1 MHQNKVVKVF
11 KTLSKDE
18 IKLLTKFVQSPIHN
32 RHKDV
37 IQLFQYLKKHHGG
50 KERAYDKQN
59 IYKAVFPNEAF
70 DMQRLHYVCSY
81 LLKVIEEFLAWN
93 EWKKD
98 NTEGIYL
105 ARAYYKHQLG
115 KSFQKSIQKVNSE
128 NEKQPLRDVKF
139 HRRKYQIQ
147 LEEYDYSMKL
157 GRSRHFN
164 LQEMA
169 DSQDIAFISEK
180 LKNACILLS
189 HEAVT
194 KTKYDTGLLN
204 QVLDFLEYHSFLN
217 VPAIAI
223 YYHSFLAL
231 SNHEDEKPFQKLKEL
246 VALHES
252 KFPKE
257 EQISFYRILINY
269 CIRRLNLGYSNFY
282 KEIFEIYKKGLEVDV
297 FLEHG
302 IFHPASFGNIVM
314 TGLRLKE
321 FDWTE
326 QFLFKYKN
334 TLPEEQ
340 KEGIFN
346 YNLARFHY
354 QKKDYNQAM
363 PLLSRMDSD
372 DVLTNCSAK
381 TLLAK
386 MYFEQESYDALESLL
401 NSFKIYIRRKKK
413 ELSYHLE
420 LYEHFILY
428 SKQLWSLAVQ
438 NQKDSGNLFKKIQT
452 TKIVAEKRW
461 LLEQVERQFKD

>member
-1 MHQNKVVKVF
+1 MHQNKVVKLF
-11 KTLSKDE
+11 KTLSKGE
-18 IKLLTKFVQSPIHN
+18 IKLLNKFVLSPVHN

-37 IQLFQYLKKHHGG
+37 IHLFQYLKKHQNGHANAFG
-50 KERAYDKQN
+50 KEK
-59 IYKAVFPNEAF
+59 VFEFLFPEDEF
-70 DMQRLHYVCSY
+70 DMQKIHHVSSY
-81 LLKVIEEFLAWN
+81 LLKVIEEFMAWQ

-98 NTEGIYL
+98 NTYGIYL

-115 KSFQKSIQKVNSE
+115 SAFQKSIQKVSQE
-128 NEKQPLRDVKF
+128 MATQPLRDVKF
-139 HRRKYQIQ
+139 HRRKYQMQ

-169 DSQDIAFISEK
+169 DSQDIAYITEK

-194 KTKYDTGLLN
+194 KTKYDISLLQ
-204 QVLDFLEYHSFLN
+204 QVLDFLEDHPFLE
-217 VPAIAI
+217 VPAISI
-223 YYHSFLAL
+223 YYHSYKAL
-231 SNHEDEKPFQKLKEL
+231 SKHEEENHYRKLKEL

-282 KEIFEIYKKGLEVDV
+282 KEIFEIYKKGLELDM
-297 FLEHG
+297 FIEHG
-302 IFHPASFGNIVM
+302 VFHPSSFGNIVM

-321 FDWTE
+321 LDWTE
-326 QFLFKYKN
+326 DFLFKYKEA
-334 TLPEEQ
+334 LPTEQ

-354 QKKDYNQAM
+354 QKKDYNMAM
-363 PLLSRMDSD
+363 PLLSKMDTA

-386 MYFEQESYDALESLL
+386 MYFEQEAHDSLDSLL
-401 NSFKIYIRRKKK
+401 SSFKTYIRRKKILGYHK
-413 ELSYHLE
+413 EWYNN
-420 LYEHFILY
+420 FIHYL
-428 SKQLWSLAVQ
+428 KQLWLLTLQ
-438 NQKDSGNLFKKIQT
+438 NHKDGGQIFREINE
-452 TKIVAEKRW
+452 TKVVAEKRW
-461 LLEQVERQFKD
+461 LLEQTEKRFKI